1 MPKRSYGQ
9 YCALARAFDV
19 IGERWTPLLL
29 RELAMG
35 PRRYADLVEGLPGI
49 GTSLLAQ
56 RLKELEAEGLVR
68 KRFLSPPAARWVYDL
83 SEEGRD
89 LAQALV
95 PLARWGAKR
104 MGPRGK
110 GEAFRLEWFLLFL
123 RSAADPTLTKGW
135 HDVYEFHVDDQVFHV
150 VADDG
155 RIDAQ
160 AGPAPRK
167 PDLTVTTDLDTFVG
181 VGSGQLSL
189 DNPRVLDRMQVD
201 GDPDAADRCVRL
213 MAPAALAGEAPARA
227 PAPAL
232 SRR

>member
-1 MPKRSYGQ
+1 MAKRSYGQ

-35 PRRYADLVEGLPGI
+35 PRRYADLAEGLPGI

-56 RLKELEAEGLVR
+56 RLKELEAEGLVC

-83 SEEGRD
+83 TDDGRELAEG
-89 LAQALV
+89 LI

-110 GEAFRLEWFLLFL
+110 DEAFRLEWFLLFM
-123 RSAADPTLTKGW
+123 RAAADPSLTKGW
-135 HDVYEFHVDDQVFHV
+135 HDAYEFHVDDEVFHV
-150 VADDG
+150 VAEDG

-160 AGPAPRK
+160 PGPAPRK

-181 VGSGQLSL
+181 VGSGELSL
-189 DNPRVLDRMQVD
+189 DDPKVLDRMQVE

-213 MAPAALAGEAPARA
+213 LALRSPASAAKSAPAV
-227 PAPAL
+227 

>member
-1 MPKRSYGQ
+1 MAKRSYGQ

-68 KRFLSPPAARWVYDL
+68 KRFLSPPAARWV
-83 SEEGRD
+83 S
-89 LAQALV
+89 
-95 PLARWGAKR
+95 KR

-181 VGSGQLSL
+181 VGSGQLSF
-189 DNPRVLDRMQVD
+189 DDPRVLDRMHVE
-201 GDPDAADRCVRL
+201 GEPDAADRCVRL
-213 MAPAALAGEAPARA
+213 MAPAALGAD
-227 PAPAL
+227 APAL